1 MERLKTLDTALA
13 ATLKV
18 HPPRAGSL
26 IITLFGD
33 SISQHGN
40 SVWLGSVIAALEPFG
55 LNPRQI
61 RTAVFR
67 LVKDDWLSCV
77 KSGRRSYY
85 SFAAFGQRQYEK
97 SARRIYAAEP
107 ASWDGRWTLVVP
119 AFAETE
125 QRDLLKRELG
135 WLGFATL
142 ANGVLAH
149 PCANQES
156 LRETIEE
163 LDLGD
168 LIVVLRAST
177 DEVLSDAVLK
187 RLMRQSWR
195 LDELG
200 VRYEEFNTRF
210 RPVLNALRKARAGDT
225 QQQFEL
231 QTILIHE
238 YRRILLKTTDLPD
251 QLMPRNWP
259 GRAGMELAA
268 SIYRLV
274 REQATTYLESS
285 LEGPNGLLTRADRT
299 YLERFA

>member
-1 MERLKTLDTALA
+1 MTRIKTLDTALA
-13 ATLKV
+13 ATLQV

-26 IITLFGD
+26 IISVFGD

-40 SVWLGSVIAALEPFG
+40 SVWLGSLIAALEPFG

-67 LVKDDWLSCV
+67 LVKEGWLSCI

-85 SFAAFGQRQYEK
+85 SFTAFGQRQYEK

-107 ASWDGRWTLVVP
+107 APWDGQWTLVVP
-119 AFAETE
+119 AFAESE
-125 QRDLLKRELG
+125 QRDLLKRELS

-168 LIVVLRAST
+168 LVVVLRAST

-195 LDELG
+195 LDKLG
-200 VRYEEFNTRF
+200 VRYDKFNTRF
-210 RPVLNALRKARAGDT
+210 RPVLSALRTARAGDT

-251 QLMPRNWP
+251 QLMPRTWP
-259 GRAGMELAA
+259 GRAAMELTG

-274 REQATTYLESS
+274 REQAATYLESS
-285 LEGPNGLLTRADRT
+285 FEGPKGLLMRADHT
-299 YLERFA
+299 YMQRFV

>member
-1 MERLKTLDTALA
+1 MTRLKVIDSALA
-13 ATLKV
+13 ATLKA

-26 IITLFGD
+26 IITVFGD

-40 SVWLGSVIAALEPFG
+40 SVWLGSLIAALEPFG

-67 LVKDDWLSCV
+67 LVKDNWLWCV

-85 SFAAFGQRQYEK
+85 SFTAFGQRQYEK

-107 ASWDGRWTLVVP
+107 ALWDGQWTLVVP
-119 AFAETE
+119 AFAELA
-125 QRDLLKRELG
+125 QRERLKRELS
-135 WLGFATL
+135 WLGFGTL
-142 ANGVLAH
+142 TNGVLAH

-156 LRETIEE
+156 LSETIEE
-163 LDLGD
+163 LNLGD
-168 LIVVLRAST
+168 LIVILRART
-177 DEVLSDAVLK
+177 DQVLSDTVLK

-200 VRYEEFNTRF
+200 LRYEEFNTRF
-210 RPVLNALRKARAGDT
+210 HPVLTALRKARVGDA

-231 QTILIHE
+231 QTIVIHE

-251 QLMPRNWP
+251 QLMPRSWP
-259 GRAGMELAA
+259 GRAAMGLTA

-274 REQATTYLESS
+274 RDRAAAYLETSF
-285 LEGPNGLLTRADRT
+285 EGPNGLLAQADLT
-299 YLERFA
+299 YLQRF